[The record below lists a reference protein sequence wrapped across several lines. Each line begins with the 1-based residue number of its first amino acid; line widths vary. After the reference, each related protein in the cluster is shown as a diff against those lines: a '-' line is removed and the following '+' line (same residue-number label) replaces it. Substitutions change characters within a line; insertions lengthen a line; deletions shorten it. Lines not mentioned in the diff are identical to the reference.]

1 MTIRTKYAHL
11 VDEIGEIL
19 DAPVTPATELATL
32 GTWDSLTAVLIV
44 ALIDDVTGHSVDGQ
58 KIALC
63 ATVADVLALAEVSP

>member
-1 MTIRTKYAHL
+1 MIRTKYGHL

-19 DAPVTPATELATL
+19 DATVTPSTELATL

-58 KIALC
+58 KIAQC
-63 ATVADVLALAEVSP
+63 VTVGDVLALAEVAP